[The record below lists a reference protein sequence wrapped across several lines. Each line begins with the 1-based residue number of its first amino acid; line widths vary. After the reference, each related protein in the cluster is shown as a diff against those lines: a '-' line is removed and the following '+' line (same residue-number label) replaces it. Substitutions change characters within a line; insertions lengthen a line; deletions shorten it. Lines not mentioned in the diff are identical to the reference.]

1 MALSHIA
8 RETKRHS
15 SFLDT
20 KAYDGMK
27 VINDFFGLSK
37 NQQINE
43 ALLQDYLP
51 RKTNEMVKLR
61 KQHNTLQSLNNRI

>member
-1 MALSHIA
+1 MAVA
-8 RETKRHS
+8 QTAEEKVRHS

-20 KAYDGMK
+20 RANDGMK

-51 RKTNEMVKLR
+51 RKTDELVKLR
-61 KQHNTLQSLNNRI
+61 KKHNTLQGLSYRP